1 MEFDEFVK
9 DKADCYSIDSGLAV
23 WKVKNSEFLRNLEMP
38 EIHIQ
43 MFIIRGRI
51 NAVIDN
57 NNVILESESIIDI
70 LHSPSYINNASDNI
84 SVIFIFTTEA
94 FLSNLIKNKPPFPI
108 EYVMQK
114 FEQPMLLLTHGQ
126 SVVIQERLTLLLS
139 LFKGEH
145 HYYLSEMVKCALWM
159 VFLEMANIYRQQN
172 EDINSSSETDRK
184 RMLFMQFVKMI
195 PMHVRQERSIGFYAS
210 ELNVSCQYLERIV
223 KSISGQTAYQWVQRT
238 LIGEVNHQLKDTDDT
253 MQQIADDFGF
263 PDQASFTK
271 YYKRNVHITPTD
283 FRKKNIV

>member
-9 DKADCYSIDSGLAV
+9 DKAGCYSIDSGLAV

-126 SVVIQERLTLLLS
+126 SVVIQERL
-139 LFKGEH
+139 
-145 HYYLSEMVKCALWM
+145 
-159 VFLEMANIYRQQN
+159 
-172 EDINSSSETDRK
+172 
-184 RMLFMQFVKMI
+184 
-195 PMHVRQERSIGFYAS
+195 
-210 ELNVSCQYLERIV
+210 
-223 KSISGQTAYQWVQRT
+223 
-238 LIGEVNHQLKDTDDT
+238 
-253 MQQIADDFGF
+253 
-263 PDQASFTK
+263 
-271 YYKRNVHITPTD
+271 
-283 FRKKNIV
+283 